1 MNIWDFLSVYGSL
14 RWTGGV
20 WRSEPVHLGES
31 VRIYIIQSFIYR
43 EVHYFTEP
51 SEGTVWFLY
60 DMEVNQFLSYNR
72 SLTHIFYAYLL
83 WCNGSFSFIF
93 YVNYPR
99 KSVCRQRDV
108 VYVSFFFNFLRQV
121 CSIKFFTFWFEWHR
135 IKLSKETI
143 NWIAFRYFLKT
154 NVYPF
159 QTNVYPFLGCKTL
172 NTTDVY
178 FVYSQTEKKKKS

>member
-1 MNIWDFLSVYGSL
+1 MEYFIFEYISFSTGPAGNSYEYMRFSVCLWLSQVNWWGMAKWTSSP
-14 RWTGGV
+14 RWV
-20 WRSEPVHLGES
+20 

-93 YVNYPR
+93 YVNCPR
-99 KSVCRQRDV
+99 KSVCRQRHV
-108 VYVSFFFNFLRQV
+108 VYASFFFNFFRQV
-121 CSIKFFTFWFEWHR
+121 CSIKFFTFWFEWHSYNKV
-135 IKLSKETI
+135 IEGNNKLNSISLLSEI
-143 NWIAFRYFLKT
+143 
-154 NVYPF
+154 
-159 QTNVYPFLGCKTL
+159 
-172 NTTDVY
+172 
-178 FVYSQTEKKKKS
+178 